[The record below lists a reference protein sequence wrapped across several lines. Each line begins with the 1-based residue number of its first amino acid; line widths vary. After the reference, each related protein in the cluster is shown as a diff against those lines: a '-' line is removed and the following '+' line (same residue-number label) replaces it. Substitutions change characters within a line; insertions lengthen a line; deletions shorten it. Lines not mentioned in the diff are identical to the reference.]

1 MMELI
6 RNIQYDKIS
15 LITEKELSEMS
26 KFNVVFDETRPDTL
40 MATISVKFDTKNKAY
55 VFERHEVY
63 DSLKELSTVTMKEL
77 LMLFAKRAII
87 NSDLEYFKRDDPK
100 LHSFLSK
107 LSYPSIEDVCE
118 NLEEFSK
125 QFKSGHVTLNLGSVR
140 KYKNQAIHRNK

>member
-1 MMELI
+1 
-6 RNIQYDKIS
+6 
-15 LITEKELSEMS
+15 
-26 KFNVVFDETRPDTL
+26 

>member
-1 MMELI
+1 MELV

-26 KFNVVFDETRPDTL
+26 RFNILFDISKPDSI
-40 MATISVKFDTKNKAY
+40 MATIAVKFDTQNNAY
-55 VFERHEVY
+55 VFERQEIY

-87 NSDLEYFKRDDPK
+87 NSDSEYFHRDDPK

-107 LSYPSIEDVCE
+107 LSYPSIEDVCS
-118 NLEEFSK
+118 NLEEFAK
-125 QFKSGHVTLNLGSVR
+125 QFKSGHVTLNLGNAR
-140 KYKNQAIHRNK
+140 KYKNQPIHRN